1 MHWFGR
7 FRSSNAAG
15 NDERDQETADSA
27 AEDSLFELAAELF
40 GAVQSVTPA
49 EFTWQEA
56 HYDHDSRLG
65 RELLFLMANYDW
77 VRATSE
83 IVDITRSETI
93 ETTIKIDI
101 DLSQVTHEA
110 FRQRTGPIWLPIA
123 VLPPYIRRDD
133 PTAPAEADAGPREP
147 DLFATVTDAAGKPVP
162 MMPTAELQH
171 QIAAAMAEII
181 AKMAV
186 SYMPT
191 GGQPTAGAVATR
203 DQRLLLSAAIYRV
216 LRQGS
221 DEESEPA
228 ASVSAIDSPRLTEAR
243 EELLSI
249 VGYFNL
255 QLESLTGDK
264 EARTRGD
271 HTLPAELARR
281 AVKVLLALRESLIV
295 VVLMDYVVAPSV
307 LSVRVPPRTLTVS
320 SASLL
325 RPRTWIIRPVGRLE
339 IAVLLATADADRQI
353 QVNLPDGVS
362 VDRRAGG
369 GADGPNG
376 PRLDMTVHTP
386 LPLQDLSVALAQVTV
401 AQQHARDKS
410 WPSALVRPFMDLVR
424 VSAAEAVDV
433 LRHYQLTY
441 QPSDVVRPPAETPAD
456 PQGPP
461 EKRELLSAL
470 RHVATDR
477 DWQGGPF
484 QAYLATAQRAFAAG
498 KPSLS
503 RRIKLNVVNAQAIT
517 GRVNITEDVP
527 QRAIPKQAVVSAD
540 VTVEDR
546 DYFATARS
554 SATMSLILMLIVL
567 GFLLGWHAVNPKA
580 PGPAAEVLAIVLT
593 LFATTQA
600 DRIERPDRST
610 LRGRLYTIGNWL
622 IAASVLPALTLAIAL
637 GFQARGTAADYWAI
651 GCVAAQ
657 FYLLLVM
664 QSRPLIPAGWHGF
677 GQRRVLSTATPDY
690 RHFEALRS
698 DYWRDTTAEALTIGR
713 KAYGYVVWQK
723 ADPEV
728 PGEAI
733 SPKLLPLLAWR
744 GAAPTEASS
753 VLAMLR
759 TGTLRQA
766 VTFIVFR
773 GQPDERWWPAEGNG
787 RNGHPTDDKL
797 ASSPL
802 ELSPGRLTPATGVSR
817 MVDLFFG
824 VSRDEM
830 LTIAKHPVSIALQKA
845 ANKLSVLDAQLP
857 VPPPVSGHNDK
868 HWSRV
873 RLALRDS
880 ADIRRLTTFLE
891 ELQAAMTQPDNARHV
906 VAIQA
911 TPSATANII
920 AGPPGT
926 ETPPDGNGSHLPRW
940 LRTSDLDLVN
950 GAAVD
955 NEMPTARTW
964 RVLAI
969 CADARSKI
977 ESDMLVSLASAR
989 PDYQLGG
996 LTYALLYGTAVMVL
1010 FVHEPPGSQQEPA
1023 DDSAGK
1029 LQAQL
1034 QENPGC
1040 DKLRVLLSRRLSHAD
1055 MEPVVEYAYPIIH
1068 VYFRW
1073 QDRPGATMNVLDSIS
1088 RALREA
1094 LPRSH
1099 AVDWSVSYAR
1109 LRVLTGQVAT
1119 ARLTIR
1125 MHIPE
1130 EDIAGWTAER
1140 MEETARNIEFL
1151 AASAAARQARAA
1163 AGNSP
1168 GASAAALNTPEEPVV
1183 RIDRIKKI

>member
-15 NDERDQETADSA
+15 NDERDQETVDSA
-27 AEDSLFELAAELF
+27 AEDSLVELAADLF

-83 IVDITRSETI
+83 IVDITRSDTI
-93 ETTIKIDI
+93 ETTIKIDV

-110 FRQRTGPIWLPIA
+110 FRQRTGPIWLPVA

-191 GGQPTAGAVATR
+191 DGQPTAGAVATR

-376 PRLDMTVHTP
+376 PRLDITVHTP

-410 WPSALVRPFMDLVR
+410 WPTALVRPFMDLVR

-441 QPSDVVRPPAETPAD
+441 RPDDAVRPPADAPAD
-456 PQGPP
+456 PAQGPP
-461 EKRELLSAL
+461 QKRELLSAL
-470 RHVATDR
+470 RHVATDW

-484 QAYLATAQRAFAAG
+484 QGYLATAQRAFAAG

-527 QRAIPKQAVVSAD
+527 QRAIPRQATVSAD

-580 PGPAAEVLAIVLT
+580 PGRRRRCWRSCSPCSP
-593 LFATTQA
+593 
-600 DRIERPDRST
+600 RP
-610 LRGRLYTIGNWL
+610 
-622 IAASVLPALTLAIAL
+622 
-637 GFQARGTAADYWAI
+637 
-651 GCVAAQ
+651 
-657 FYLLLVM
+657 
-664 QSRPLIPAGWHGF
+664 
-677 GQRRVLSTATPDY
+677 
-690 RHFEALRS
+690 
-698 DYWRDTTAEALTIGR
+698 
-713 KAYGYVVWQK
+713 
-723 ADPEV
+723 
-728 PGEAI
+728 
-733 SPKLLPLLAWR
+733 
-744 GAAPTEASS
+744 
-753 VLAMLR
+753 
-759 TGTLRQA
+759 
-766 VTFIVFR
+766 
-773 GQPDERWWPAEGNG
+773 
-787 RNGHPTDDKL
+787 
-797 ASSPL
+797 
-802 ELSPGRLTPATGVSR
+802 RLTGSSARTDRPCAVGSTRSATG
-817 MVDLFFG
+817 
-824 VSRDEM
+824 
-830 LTIAKHPVSIALQKA
+830 
-845 ANKLSVLDAQLP
+845 
-857 VPPPVSGHNDK
+857 
-868 HWSRV
+868 
-873 RLALRDS
+873 
-880 ADIRRLTTFLE
+880 
-891 ELQAAMTQPDNARHV
+891 
-906 VAIQA
+906 
-911 TPSATANII
+911 
-920 AGPPGT
+920 
-926 ETPPDGNGSHLPRW
+926 
-940 LRTSDLDLVN
+940 
-950 GAAVD
+950 
-955 NEMPTARTW
+955 
-964 RVLAI
+964 
-969 CADARSKI
+969 
-977 ESDMLVSLASAR
+977 
-989 PDYQLGG
+989 
-996 LTYALLYGTAVMVL
+996 
-1010 FVHEPPGSQQEPA
+1010 
-1023 DDSAGK
+1023 
-1029 LQAQL
+1029 
-1034 QENPGC
+1034 
-1040 DKLRVLLSRRLSHAD
+1040 
-1055 MEPVVEYAYPIIH
+1055 
-1068 VYFRW
+1068 
-1073 QDRPGATMNVLDSIS
+1073 
-1088 RALREA
+1088 
-1094 LPRSH
+1094 
-1099 AVDWSVSYAR
+1099 
-1109 LRVLTGQVAT
+1109 
-1119 ARLTIR
+1119 
-1125 MHIPE
+1125 
-1130 EDIAGWTAER
+1130 
-1140 MEETARNIEFL
+1140 
-1151 AASAAARQARAA
+1151 
-1163 AGNSP
+1163 
-1168 GASAAALNTPEEPVV
+1168 
-1183 RIDRIKKI
+1183 